1 MKYQT
6 SFDFSKKPETPE
18 LNLNHL
24 DYTRLSGFAEFA
36 EKLNSFNEKYE
47 MDLVATKTAR
57 WQPGTY
63 NKIKDNV
70 DNILYPHW
78 KQRRGANSIQKLLE
92 RNQWNYQN
100 FKDNLDTLDI
110 MLYKFRK
117 EGVELYSN
125 DDLEKA
131 KVELHEVL
139 DKFTNQCDD
148 IKVSIEP
155 IPHFGKRLRG
165 YGTHGYN
172 DDGSLKIA
180 RLYPIISNDNEII
193 GSHNKQMYDS
203 WETYQGAIAENNKI
217 NNPGEWFVNIR
228 IAIRNID
235 INVTNS
241 KMNKEYAKFPYG
253 DLILSFTIDLI
264 TLLINYR
271 RILKKQHVVKTDF
284 IGIAATKFPIYEAYE
299 HPFVYRRVN
308 YGSNMEVLQYFNSYG
323 NGNVCLGD
331 LTTDIYYSLLSGN
344 LELLKSYVNIWARS
358 FSAGVTSPLNTLATS
373 HFGVPKEWD
382 EATRAIIPSDKNTCD
397 RQVKEYTS
405 EQKKTF
411 TETFCSNC
419 DITDRCSVYTKLTFD
434 SVCWIDDCDKDFAQA
449 YNALQYHLKDEVDEK
464 KVYEMFADLYYYK
477 IQPDKWTKLNV
488 EKVFNLPHD
497 ALSFR
502 DFCNYEL
509 ILDAFIKDG
518 PTMDN
523 IIELY
528 EIMERIWYL
537 VRIHED
543 NKDMWSQLV
552 DKTIG
557 SSFEEAITKLTTR
570 EIENNYYSWL
580 FATSGIPRSD
590 FWTYTR
596 MLQYRKEGVRY
607 GNQ

>member
-1 MKYQT
+1 MIEQT
-6 SFDFSKKPETPE
+6 SFDFSKKPATPE

-24 DYTRLSGFAEFA
+24 DYTKLSGFAEFA

-92 RNQWNYQN
+92 RNRWNYQN
-100 FKDNLDTLDI
+100 FKDNLDVLDM

-117 EGVELYSN
+117 NGVELYSD

-148 IKVSIEP
+148 VKVSIEP
-155 IPHFGKRLRG
+155 IPHFGRRLRG

-172 DDGSLKIA
+172 DDGSFKIP

-193 GSHNKQMYDS
+193 GSYNEQMYDS
-203 WETYQGAIAENNKI
+203 WEAYQEAVAENTKI
-217 NNPGEWFVNIR
+217 SNPGEWFVNIR
-228 IAIRNID
+228 IAIRDID
-235 INVTNS
+235 ISVTNNT
-241 KMNKEYAKFPYG
+241 MNKEYAKLPYG
-253 DLILSFTIDLI
+253 DLILSFTVDLI

-271 RILKKQHVVKTDF
+271 RILKKQHVIKTDF

-299 HPFVYRRVN
+299 HPFVYKRMH
-308 YGSNMEVLQYFNSYG
+308 YGSNMDVLQYFNSYG

-331 LTTDIYYSLLSGN
+331 LTTDIYHSLLSGN
-344 LELLKSYVNIWARS
+344 LELLKSYVNIWAKS

-382 EATRAIIPSDKNTCD
+382 EATRAIIPSDKNTCE

-411 TETFCSNC
+411 TEKFCSNC

-434 SVCWIDDCDKDFAQA
+434 SICWIDECDKDFSRAYAQ
-449 YNALQYHLKDEVDEK
+449 LQYHLKDEVDEK

-477 IQPDKWTKLNV
+477 SKPETWSLSNI
-488 EKVFNLPHD
+488 ERVFNLPVRSHKCKD
-497 ALSFR
+497 MIDYDS
-502 DFCNYEL
+502 
-509 ILDAFIKDG
+509 ILNTFHKDG

-528 EIMERIWYL
+528 EVMERTWYL
-537 VRIHED
+537 SRINED
-543 NKDMWSQLV
+543 NKEMWARLV

-557 SSFEEAITKLTTR
+557 LKFKEAITKLTTR
-570 EIENNYYSWL
+570 DIENNYYAWL
-580 FATSGIPRSD
+580 FATHGTPRSE

-607 GNQ
+607 DN

>member
-1 MKYQT
+1 MKHQT
-6 SFDFSKKPETPE
+6 SFDFSKKPETPD

-36 EKLNSFNEKYE
+36 EKLNSFNERYE

-63 NKIKDNV
+63 NKIKDSVNKV
-70 DNILYPHW
+70 MYPHW
-78 KQRRGANSIQKLLE
+78 KKRRGANSIHKLLE
-92 RNQWNYQN
+92 RNRWNYQN
-100 FKDNLDTLDI
+100 FKDNLDVLDM

-117 EGVELYSN
+117 DGVELYSN
-125 DDLEKA
+125 DDLDKA
-131 KVELHEVL
+131 KVELHELL
-139 DKFTNQCDD
+139 DNFTNQCDD
-148 IKVSIEP
+148 VKVSIEP
-155 IPHFGKRLRG
+155 VPHFGRRLRG
-165 YGTHGYN
+165 YGGNEYSDHDSFKT
-172 DDGSLKIA
+172 A

-193 GSHNKQMYDS
+193 GSHNEGVYDS
-203 WETYQGAIAENNKI
+203 LEAYQGTIAENNKI

-228 IAIRNID
+228 IAIRDID

-241 KMNKEYAKFPYG
+241 NMNKEYAKLPYG
-253 DLILSFTIDLI
+253 DIILSFTIDLI

-271 RILKKQHVVKTDF
+271 RILKDQHLVKTEF
-284 IGIAATKFPIYEAYE
+284 IGTVATKFPIYEAFE
-299 HPFVYRRVN
+299 HPFVYRRTS
-308 YGSNMEVLQYFNSYG
+308 YGNTTPILSYFNSYS
-323 NGNVCLGD
+323 NGNVCLGE
-331 LTTDIYYSLLSGN
+331 LTNDINRALLSGN

-405 EQKKTF
+405 EQKRTF
-411 TETFCSNC
+411 TEKFCSNC

-434 SVCWIDDCDKDFAQA
+434 SICWIDECDKDFSGAYAQ
-449 YNALQYHLKDEVDEK
+449 LQYHLKDEVDEK

-477 IQPDKWTKLNV
+477 SKPERWNLRNI
-488 EKVFNLPHD
+488 EKVFNLPVRSYKCKD
-497 ALSFR
+497 IS
-502 DFCNYEL
+502 DYDS
-509 ILDAFIKDG
+509 ILNTFHKDG
-518 PTMDN
+518 PTTDN

-528 EIMERIWYL
+528 EVMERTWYL
-537 VRIHED
+537 TRINED
-543 NKDMWSQLV
+543 NKEMWAQLV
-552 DKTIG
+552 GKTIG
-557 SSFEEAITKLTTR
+557 LKFKEAITKLTTR
-570 EIENNYYSWL
+570 DIEDNYYSWL

-607 GNQ
+607 GNN